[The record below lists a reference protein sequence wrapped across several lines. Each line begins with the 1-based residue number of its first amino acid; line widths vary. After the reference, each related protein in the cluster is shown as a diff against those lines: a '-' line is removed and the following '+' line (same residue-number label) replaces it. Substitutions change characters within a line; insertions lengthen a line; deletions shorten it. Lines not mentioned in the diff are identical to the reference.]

1 MKGERG
7 ARINLNYTGTFLV
20 HPVMH
25 HIFPSAVGLKC
36 KLYLALHL
44 KANIL
49 LQNYARMREQFGKE
63 EWSYMPHTYILPGE
77 RDQLRRKM
85 RKVKNSFWII
95 KPPNLFCGMG
105 IKVINDF
112 KEVPVKKGPLCVQRY
127 LKKPLLIDGLKFD
140 LRVYVLVTSVEPLRV
155 FLYEEGLAR
164 KPVVT
169 LIHRIFRNKVYLKSP
184 STKWIISKKLSALF
198 WQNWVL
204 TREFEFAIFFA
215 ACQNQW
221 KSRQSC
227 LIVTTELISIC
238 NLCTPDFCTL

>member
-1 MKGERG
+1 
-7 ARINLNYTGTFLV
+7 
-20 HPVMH
+20 
-25 HIFPSAVGLKC
+25 
-36 KLYLALHL
+36 
-44 KANIL
+44 
-49 LQNYARMREQFGKE
+49 MREQFGKE

-169 LIHRIFRNKVYLKSP
+169 LIHRIFRNKVYLKFP

-215 ACQNQW
+215 AYQNQW

-238 NLCTPDFCTL
+238 NLLYNLPSSWKKTDNPAIFPKVTTGTQVCDGAVFKRP

>member
-1 MKGERG
+1 
-7 ARINLNYTGTFLV
+7 
-20 HPVMH
+20 
-25 HIFPSAVGLKC
+25 
-36 KLYLALHL
+36 
-44 KANIL
+44 
-49 LQNYARMREQFGKE
+49 
-63 EWSYMPHTYILPGE
+63 MPHTYILPGE

-169 LIHRIFRNKVYLKSP
+169 LIHRILRNKVYLKFL

-221 KSRQSC
+221 KSTQSC
-227 LIVTTELISIC
+227 FIVTTELISNC
-238 NLCTPDFCTL
+238 NLLYNLPSSWKKQIIQQYFQK

>member
-1 MKGERG
+1 MHEFSENRG
-7 ARINLNYTGTFLV
+7 VL
-20 HPVMH
+20 
-25 HIFPSAVGLKC
+25 GLKC
-36 KLYLALHL
+36 KLDLALHH
-44 KANIL
+44 KAIFL

-169 LIHRIFRNKVYLKSP
+169 LIHRIFRNKVLLKIP
-184 STKWIISKKLSALF
+184 FNKVDYFQEVVSTLLAKLGSHE
-198 WQNWVL
+198 
-204 TREFEFAIFFA
+204 RI
-215 ACQNQW
+215 
-221 KSRQSC
+221 
-227 LIVTTELISIC
+227 
-238 NLCTPDFCTL
+238 

>member
-1 MKGERG
+1 M
-7 ARINLNYTGTFLV
+7 
-20 HPVMH
+20 
-25 HIFPSAVGLKC
+25 GLKC
-36 KLYLALHL
+36 KLDLALHL
-44 KANIL
+44 KANFL

-169 LIHRIFRNKVYLKSP
+169 LIHRIFRNKVYLKFP

-215 ACQNQW
+215 AWQNQW

-238 NLCTPDFCTL
+238 NPLYNLPSS

>member
-1 MKGERG
+1 M
-7 ARINLNYTGTFLV
+7 
-20 HPVMH
+20 
-25 HIFPSAVGLKC
+25 KC
-36 KLYLALHL
+36 KLDLALHL
-44 KANIL
+44 KANFL

-169 LIHRIFRNKVYLKSP
+169 LIHRIFRNKVYLKFL

-215 ACQNQW
+215 AYQHQW
-221 KSRQSC
+221 KSGQSC
-227 LIVTTELISIC
+227 LIVTTELISSC
-238 NLCTPDFCTL
+238 NLLYNLPSSWKKQTIQQYFQK

>member
-1 MKGERG
+1 
-7 ARINLNYTGTFLV
+7 
-20 HPVMH
+20 
-25 HIFPSAVGLKC
+25 
-36 KLYLALHL
+36 
-44 KANIL
+44 
-49 LQNYARMREQFGKE
+49 
-63 EWSYMPHTYILPGE
+63 MPHTYILPGE

-85 RKVKNSFWII
+85 RKVKKSFWII

-169 LIHRIFRNKVYLKSP
+169 LIHRIFRNKVYLKFP

-198 WQNWVL
+198 WQNWG
-204 TREFEFAIFFA
+204 
-215 ACQNQW
+215 
-221 KSRQSC
+221 QSC
-227 LIVTTELISIC
+227 FIVTTELISIYNLLC
-238 NLCTPDFCTL
+238 NLPSSWKKNRQSSNISKSNNWHTGLRRSRIQTTLRTFRTTLSI